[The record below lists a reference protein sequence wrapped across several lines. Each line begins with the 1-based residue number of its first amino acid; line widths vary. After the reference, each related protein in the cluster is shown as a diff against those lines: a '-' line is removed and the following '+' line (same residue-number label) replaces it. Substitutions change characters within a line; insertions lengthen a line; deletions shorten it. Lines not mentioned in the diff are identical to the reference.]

1 MKLKENK
8 KVKYYDFGHKYF
20 LNGKKELIGVTSLM
34 AKHGLSA
41 NYADIPEAVLKHAA
55 EMGSLAHKTIEDY
68 CDGLPTI
75 DCNLLK
81 SFRKLGLHI
90 ISTEYLISDNKITAS
105 SIDLV
110 HQETENS
117 VWLID
122 MKRTS
127 TTHTYALSWQ
137 LGIYKYLFELA
148 NPEIKVE
155 ACYCLRIEKGDKDSV
170 ENDECKPLIPIEP
183 QPAEKVIDL
192 LECEKKGER
201 YYDPDAPKDDAGE
214 LDLVVSE
221 KEIAL
226 LSTAMNTI
234 KAYEQM
240 LKAENEKIAELK
252 DKIYEYMLSHDTAEL
267 VSGNVQIKLKKPYE
281 TTRIDTAR
289 LKKNLPE
296 IYEEYSK
303 KSEVKGNITINIL

>member
-1 MKLKENK
+1 MKLKNNT

-20 LNGKKELIGVTSLM
+20 LNGKKELCGVTSLM

-68 CDGLPTI
+68 CDGLPTV
-75 DCNLLK
+75 DCGLLK
-81 SFRKLGLHI
+81 SFRKLGLNI
-90 ISTEYLISDNKITAS
+90 ISTEYLISDNKVTAS

-148 NPEIKVE
+148 NPEINVE

-183 QPAEKVIDL
+183 QPANKVIDL
-192 LECEKKGER
+192 LECEKRGEI
-201 YYDPDAPKDDAGE
+201 YNDPDAQEEVGE

-221 KEIAL
+221 KDIVT
-226 LSTAMNTI
+226 LSTAMNSI
-234 KAYEQM
+234 KAYETM
-240 LKAENEKIAELK
+240 LKAENDKIAEIK
-252 DKIYEYMLSHDTAEL
+252 DRIYNYMLEHGTSEL

-281 TTRIDTAR
+281 TTRVDSTN
-289 LKKNLPE
+289 LKKFYPE
-296 IYEEYSK
+296 IYEDCSK
-303 KSEVKGNITINIL
+303 KTEVKGNITINIL